1 MDQTRSFEVDAPNV
15 EVTCPRCGGAA
26 PSQHTRWGLRHACC
40 DLWSWKGKPLVDAAT
55 HQARQAAH
63 AAFDIL
69 WRERGWDRGIAYA
82 WLADQ
87 LGIPEARA
95 HMRDM
100 DAATANRVVTIMRS
114 ARITWQER
122 EARKEIDR

>member
-1 MDQTRSFEVDAPNV
+1 M
-15 EVTCPRCGGAA
+15 CPRCGRAA
-26 PSQHTRWGLRHACC
+26 EQQETHWGMRHACC
-40 DLWSWKGKPLVDAAT
+40 DLWSWKGKPLVDAET

-69 WRERGWDRGIAYA
+69 WRELNWDRAVAYE

-87 LGIPEARA
+87 LGVLEAQA

-100 DAATANRVVTIMRS
+100 DATTARRVAEIMRV
-114 ARITWQER
+114 AHITWQEH
-122 EARKEIDR
+122 ETRKEIDR